1 MNVKVSWTLLAAIL
15 LSVSMM
21 ASIGVVHVV
30 HAGSSG
36 AVVKIVNPTFS
47 TYDSRVLMLNVTFCY
62 GGLRYSLTY
71 NLDGETEGSIP
82 MGEYR
87 PPNNEFHVVNTAF
100 AWVELPEMS
109 DGPHSVT
116 VTLVAHV
123 HYGGGGKPGA
133 PFQPETPGSSE
144 YVSSWTDT
152 VRFSVS
158 SSESYKSE
166 PKPAVDS
173 TPPEITDLPVNNQTY
188 LSSDVPLNFALNE
201 NISRIAYS
209 LDGCDNVTIAGNTT
223 LHGIA
228 AGTHNLTVYAWDVAG
243 NVGTSKTINFYV
255 VGNNDKQVSTN
266 QLAYLGVAFSATL
279 LIRVAASLLYL
290 KKRRPNRAKHFL

>member
-1 MNVKVSWTLLAAIL
+1 
-15 LSVSMM
+15 MM
-21 ASIGVVHVV
+21 ASIGGVQVV

-36 AVVKIVNPTFS
+36 SVVKIVNPTFS
-47 TYDSRVLMLNVTFCY
+47 TYDSRFLMLNVTFCY

-71 NLDGETEGSIP
+71 NLDGETEGTIP

-100 AWVELPEMS
+100 AWVELPELS
-109 DGPHSVT
+109 DGAHSVT

-144 YVSSWTDT
+144 YVASWTDM

-173 TPPEITDLPVNNQTY
+173 TPPEISDMPVNNQTY

-201 NISRIAYS
+201 NASRIAYS

-223 LHGIA
+223 LHGLA
-228 AGTHNLTVYAWDVAG
+228 VGTHNLTVYAWDVAG
-243 NVGTSKTINFYV
+243 NVNASKTINFYV
-255 VGNNDKQVSTN
+255 VGNNDKQISTN
-266 QLAYLGVAFSATL
+266 QLPYLGEDSFPKNLVAFSATL
-279 LIRVAASLLYL
+279 LIGVAASLFYL
-290 KKRRPNRAKHFL
+290 KKRRPNRAKQSL